1 MHYYISTHQYCAL
14 SGKILLEIPLV
25 DDRNN
30 YELFLNSLKTA
41 LILVNAKFEIS
52 FANDAALNLLETG
65 INQIK
70 ERPFNEFLSE
80 TSFDQ
85 QQILR
90 AIENNEDFRETGSLM
105 CFRDGRC
112 TTVDIN
118 ANIVSVNSQVQ
129 ALLEINPV
137 DKQRKITQES
147 QQYAQQLAARELVRG
162 LAHEI
167 KNPLG
172 GIRGAAQL
180 LERKLPH
187 QEEKEFTQM
196 IIDQADRLTNLV
208 DRLLGPNS
216 LPQKRQ
222 FNLHQI
228 LEKVQSVI
236 MNDLAFSIELK
247 RDYDPS
253 IPDLQADPDML
264 QQAILNIARN
274 ASQAIQNTGLV
285 DDQQA
290 TITFKTRIERQ
301 CVIKGQ
307 RHQLCAKISIID
319 NGPGIPPE
327 LKDTLFYPMVSSKEN
342 GSGLGL
348 SIAQTLTDHHNG
360 KVDVESYPGYTDFSV
375 YIPILTKQASAN
387 QSKDNNL

>member
-1 MHYYISTHQYCAL
+1 M
-14 SGKILLEIPLV
+14 LETPLV
-25 DDRNN
+25 DDSRN

-65 INQIK
+65 INQIR
-70 ERPFNEFLSE
+70 ERPLNDFLVEDSFNQE
-80 TSFDQ
+80 
-85 QQILR
+85 QILK
-90 AIENNEDFRETGSLM
+90 ALKNNEDFRETGSLM
-105 CFRDGRC
+105 CFRDGRG

-118 ANIVSVNSQVQ
+118 ANIINVNGQLQ
-129 ALLEINPV
+129 ALLEINPI

-147 QQYAQQLAARELVRG
+147 RQYAQQKAARELVRG

-180 LERKLPH
+180 LERKLEN

-196 IIDQADRLTNLV
+196 IIDQSDRLRNLV

-216 LPQKRQ
+216 LPHKRQ

-228 LEKVQSVI
+228 LEKVRSVI
-236 MNDLAFSIELK
+236 LNDLSFSIELT

-253 IPDLQADPDML
+253 IPDLYGDPDML

-274 ASQAIQNTGLV
+274 ASQSIQNSSPIN
-285 DDQQA
+285 DQQA
-290 TITFKTRIERQ
+290 SITFKTRIERQ
-301 CVIKGQ
+301 CVIKGT

-319 NGPGIPPE
+319 NGPGIPTE
-327 LKDTLFYPMVSSKEN
+327 LKDTLFYPMVSSKEY

-360 KVDVESYPGYTDFSV
+360 KIDVESYSGHTDFSV
-375 YIPILTKQASAN
+375 YIPILAKNTSAD
-387 QSKDNNL
+387 QEKDNII

>member
-1 MHYYISTHQYCAL
+1 M
-14 SGKILLEIPLV
+14 V
-25 DDRNN
+25 DDRYN

-41 LILVNAKFEIS
+41 LILVNETFEVS
-52 FANDAALNLLETG
+52 FANEAALNLLETG
-65 INQIK
+65 INQVR
-70 ERPFNEFLSE
+70 ERPLSDFLVEDSFN
-80 TSFDQ
+80 Q

-90 AIENNEDFRETGSLM
+90 ALDSKEDYRETGVPM
-105 CFRDGRC
+105 CFRDGRN
-112 TTVDIN
+112 TIVDIN
-118 ANIVSVNSQVQ
+118 ANIIIVNGVVQ
-129 ALLEINPV
+129 ALLEINQV

-180 LERKLPH
+180 LEKKLPNI
-187 QEEKEFTQM
+187 EEKEFTQM
-196 IIDQADRLTNLV
+196 IIDQADRLRNLV

-228 LEKVQSVI
+228 LDKVQSVI
-236 MNDLAFSIELK
+236 MNDLSFSMELT

-253 IPDLQADPDML
+253 IPDLYADPDML

-274 ASQAIQNTGLV
+274 ASQALQSYAQEHIEYKP
-285 DDQQA
+285 
-290 TITFKTRIERQ
+290 TITFTTRIERQ
-301 CVIKGQ
+301 CVIKGV
-307 RHQLCAKISIID
+307 RHQLCAKVTIID
-319 NGPGIPPE
+319 NGPGIPAD
-327 LKDTLFYPMVSSKEN
+327 LKDTIFYPMVSSKEN

-360 KVDVESYPGYTDFSV
+360 KIDVQSFPGFTEFSI
-375 YIPILTKQASAN
+375 YIPILPKSAI
-387 QSKDNNL
+387 QNLQKETPK

>member
-1 MHYYISTHQYCAL
+1 MMY
-14 SGKILLEIPLV
+14 LEIALV
-25 DDRNN
+25 DDRHN

-41 LILVNAKFEIS
+41 LILVNDKFEVN
-52 FANDAALNLLETG
+52 FTNDAALNLLETG

-70 ERPFNEFLSE
+70 ERPLNEFLVG
-80 TSFDQ
+80 DNLNQ
-85 QQILR
+85 QQILK
-90 AIENNEDFRETGSLM
+90 ALDNKEDYRETGVLM
-105 CFRDGRC
+105 CFREGRC

-118 ANIVSVNSQVQ
+118 ANIISVNGEIN

-147 QQYAQQLAARELVRG
+147 QQYAQQVAARDLIRG

-180 LERKLPH
+180 LEKKLH
-187 QEEKEFTQM
+187 HSEEKEFTQM
-196 IIDQADRLTNLV
+196 IIDQADRLRNLV

-216 LPQKRQ
+216 LPQKRL
-222 FNLHQI
+222 FNFHQI
-228 LEKVQSVI
+228 LDKAQSVI
-236 MNDLAFSIELK
+236 MNDLSFNMQIT

-253 IPDLQADPDML
+253 IPDIYADPDML

-274 ASQAIQNTGLV
+274 ASQALQMKQAH
-285 DDQQA
+285 DDQEPM
-290 TITFKTRIERQ
+290 ITFKTRIERQ
-301 CVIKGQ
+301 CVIKGV
-307 RHQLCAKISIID
+307 RHQLCAKVSIID
-319 NGPGIPPE
+319 NGPGIPTHV
-327 LKDTLFYPMVSSKEN
+327 KDTLFYPMVSTKEQ

-360 KVDVESYPGYTDFSV
+360 KIDVQSYPGFTEFTI
-375 YIPILTKQASAN
+375 YIPILKQQ
-387 QSKDNNL
+387 QSDAAALKKHKDINI

>member
-1 MHYYISTHQYCAL
+1 MC
-14 SGKILLEIPLV
+14 LEIPLV
-25 DDRNN
+25 DDRYN

-41 LILVNAKFEIS
+41 LILVNDKFEVS
-52 FANDAALNLLETG
+52 FANEAALNLLETG
-65 INQIK
+65 INQIR
-70 ERPFNEFLSE
+70 ERPLNDFLVDDNFN
-80 TSFDQ
+80 Q
-85 QQILR
+85 QQIIR
-90 AIENNEDFRETGSLM
+90 ALNNQEDYRETGVAM

-112 TTVDIN
+112 ITVDIN
-118 ANIVSVNSQVQ
+118 ANIINVNGQTK

-137 DKQRKITQES
+137 DKQRKITRES
-147 QQYAQQLAARELVRG
+147 QQYAQQVAARELVRG

-180 LERKLPH
+180 LEKKLPR

-196 IIDQADRLTNLV
+196 IIDQADRLSNLV

-228 LEKVQSVI
+228 LDKVQSVI
-236 MNDLAFSIELK
+236 MNDLSFSMELT

-253 IPDLQADPDML
+253 IPDLFADPDML

-274 ASQAIQNTGLV
+274 ASQALQSDSKTTPH
-285 DDQQA
+285 QPM
-290 TITFKTRIERQ
+290 ITFKTRIERQ
-301 CVIKGQ
+301 CVIKGV
-307 RHQLCAKISIID
+307 RHQLCAKVSITD
-319 NGPGIPPE
+319 NGPGIPSD

-348 SIAQTLTDHHNG
+348 SIAQTLTDYHNG
-360 KVDVESYPGYTDFSV
+360 KIDVQSFPGFTEFSL
-375 YIPILTKQASAN
+375 YIPIFAKDTSSN
-387 QSKDNNL
+387 QQKEKSI